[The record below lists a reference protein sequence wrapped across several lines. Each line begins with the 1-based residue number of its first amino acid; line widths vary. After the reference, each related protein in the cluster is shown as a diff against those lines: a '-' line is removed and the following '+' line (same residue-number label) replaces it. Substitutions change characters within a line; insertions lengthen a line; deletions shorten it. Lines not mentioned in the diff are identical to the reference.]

1 MHPQGSALLETPVAV
16 ESAIILTCG
25 LDRETHKFYES
36 LLDGFGWR
44 LFAVDTLE
52 ALRESLRE
60 RCAAVVLCNADHREG
75 GWRAVL
81 AEVRRMDQ
89 PPAFIVLGEPPLW
102 NEVLAAGGH
111 DLIVN
116 RRNRYEVLWTIA
128 AAWHEWMN
136 NHDRMPRRDRCSDA

>member
-1 MHPQGSALLETPVAV
+1 MHAQGAALLETPAV
-16 ESAIILTCG
+16 PESAIILTCG

-52 ALRESLRE
+52 ELREHLSA
-60 RCAAVVLCNADHREG
+60 RCAAIVLSVADHRQG

-81 AEVRRMDQ
+81 AEVRRIDQ
-89 PPAFIVLGEPPLW
+89 PPAFIVLGESPLW

-136 NHDRMPRRDRCSDA
+136 HHDRTPRRDRCTTA